1 MKNTALLNLAALLL
15 CLAALPGCVSITS
28 GPQHITHNNATPT
41 SGGFNMISLE
51 EEIALGHR
59 EFAKVKA
66 QKPRTRDASK
76 QQTAQ
81 RVLNRLI
88 AANKLQNA
96 YPWEIIVFA
105 DNTPNAFA
113 LPGGKIGIH
122 DGIFKYTKND
132 DGLAAVIAHEMVHI
146 TARHATQ
153 RVSRQ
158 MTAGIVSAG
167 LASII
172 AGGDPNMAQGLGQ
185 IFGMGANV
193 GVVLPYSREAEF
205 EADRI
210 GVLYMARAG
219 YDPKESVKVW
229 RRFEK
234 SGGSRPPQWLSTHP
248 YTSERIRQIEM
259 NMPRYLS
266 VYNSSRS

>member
-1 MKNTALLNLAALLL
+1 MMWKKGYHL
-15 CLAALPGCVSITS
+15 CFTSLCIVGLTGCITTS
-28 GPQHITHNNATPT
+28 GPQYISLSPSKPPNSN
-41 SGGFNMISLE
+41 FNLISLE
-51 EEIALGHR
+51 EEITLGHR

-66 QKPRTRDASK
+66 QKPLTPNASY

-81 RVLNRLI
+81 RVLQRLLL
-88 AANKLQNA
+88 ANNLQDA
-96 YPWEIIVFA
+96 FPWEIVVFA
-105 DNTPNAFA
+105 DSTPNAFA

-122 DGIFKYTKND
+122 DGIFKYTQND

-158 MTAGIVSAG
+158 LTAGILGAG
-167 LASII
+167 LATILS
-172 AGGDPNMAQGLGQ
+172 GGDSNTTASLTQ
-185 IFGMGANV
+185 IFDFGTHL

-210 GVLYMARAG
+210 GVHYMARAG
-219 YDPKESVKVW
+219 YNPEEALNVW

-234 SGGSRPPQWLSTHP
+234 NIGPRPPPWLATHP
-248 YTSERIRQIEM
+248 PTSERIRQIQM
-259 NMPRYLS
+259 NMPYYKTI
-266 VYNSSRS
+266 YNQSRT